1 MMLALTSQ
9 TWVQTQRL
17 LARWARDPQTVI
29 EALMLPVGFLVALD
43 LVFGQPVSSVSGHSA
58 LYGTVPLAVLIGAAF
73 GASAAG
79 VGLMRE
85 RADGLLARFWV
96 LPIHRASGP
105 LSRLAAEVIRILLT
119 GLVVLAA
126 GLILGLHFRHGILAA
141 AAWLLVPVAFGVAF
155 AALVTTMALYL
166 VNTVLVESTG
176 LIVMLLVFFCTGFV
190 PLDQYPTWIQPV
202 VEHQPMSYAVEAMR
216 GLALGGPV
224 LTPLIGTLLWSTGIA
239 AACAAP
245 LFIGYRKASMR

>member
-17 LARWARDPQTVI
+17 LVRWARDPQTVI

-58 LYGTVPLAVLIGAAF
+58 LYGTVPLAVLIGASF

-119 GLVVLAA
+119 GVVVMAA
-126 GLILGLHFRHGILAA
+126 GLILGLHFRHGILAT
-141 AAWLLVPVAFGVAF
+141 AAWLLIPV
-155 AALVTTMALYL
+155 
-166 VNTVLVESTG
+166 
-176 LIVMLLVFFCTGFV
+176 
-190 PLDQYPTWIQPV
+190 
-202 VEHQPMSYAVEAMR
+202 
-216 GLALGGPV
+216 
-224 LTPLIGTLLWSTGIA
+224 
-239 AACAAP
+239 
-245 LFIGYRKASMR
+245 

>member
-1 MMLALTSQ
+1 MMSVLASH
-9 TWVQTQRL
+9 TWVQTERL
-17 LARWARDPQTVI
+17 LVRWAHDPLTII
-29 EALMLPVGFLVALD
+29 EALFLPVGFLVALD
-43 LVFGQPVSSVSGHSA
+43 LVFGQPVSAVSGHSA

-119 GLVVLAA
+119 GVVVMAA
-126 GLILGLHFRHGILAA
+126 GLILGLRFRQGLLAA
-141 AAWLLVPVAFGVAF
+141 AGWLLVPVAFGLAF
-155 AALVTTMALYL
+155 AALVTTMALYV
-166 VNTVLVESTG
+166 VNTVLVESVG

-190 PLDQYPTWIQPV
+190 PLDQYPSWLQPV
-202 VEHQPMSYAVEAMR
+202 VQHQPMSYAVDAMR
-216 GLALGGPV
+216 GLSLGGPL
-224 LTPLIGTLLWSTGIA
+224 LTPMIGAVLWSAGIVA
-239 AACAAP
+239 VCAVP
-245 LFIGYRKASMR
+245 MMIGYRRASMR